1 MNDLVV
7 YLVVVPVAL
16 TMGVAIGI
24 IATRYVLKKQIEEW
38 KKRIETPD
46 KEQVKNMLTALGQ
59 KPSEEQVN
67 RFINLAK
74 SQQDKNKPAKST
86 KKKK

>member
-1 MNDLVV
+1 
-7 YLVVVPVAL
+7 
-16 TMGVAIGI
+16 
-24 IATRYVLKKQIEEW
+24 
-38 KKRIETPD
+38 
-46 KEQVKNMLTALGQ
+46 MLTALGQ